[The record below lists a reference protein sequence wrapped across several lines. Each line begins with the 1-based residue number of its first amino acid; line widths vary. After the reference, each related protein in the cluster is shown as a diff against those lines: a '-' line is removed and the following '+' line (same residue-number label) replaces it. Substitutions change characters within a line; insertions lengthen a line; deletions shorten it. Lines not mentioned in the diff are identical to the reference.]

1 MSTQQRADPVPRRP
15 RLDVGIVPVVVAVG
29 LLATVTA
36 ALFSGAAAPPPE
48 GLTDA
53 GPIVRW
59 TLPLVRVLHDVSASL
74 TLGALLFG
82 GMIVPATRGRGK
94 LDDPR
99 VAHAFRVATAAG
111 FVWALAGVVGVVFGF
126 ADAAGLSLADP
137 AFVSAFMSSVWS
149 IETFRVGLI
158 SAAAGFVVASGSA
171 LARSRWAAV
180 GLGAVAL
187 FGILVLG
194 LAGHAGGS
202 ADHETAVN
210 ALGAH
215 LLSAGVW
222 VGGLLALIVLRPT
235 FGTSLGVVVR
245 RYSTLALWCWVTL
258 GISGVMAATTRLGT
272 WQDLT
277 TAYGVLILV
286 KVAAFLLLGVAGWW
300 HRRSTIAA
308 LTSSTAGVSTAGASR
323 AGVSPSAKVLNGI
336 RSRPFVRLAI
346 GETLLMGLTFG
357 VATALARSAPPVPEI
372 TPNPSIALALT
383 GFPAPPAPTAMSW
396 LTAWRVEWLFLATGL
411 VAIGLY
417 VYGVIR
423 LRRRGDSWPVS
434 RTINWVL
441 GWLLFIWVTNGVLSI
456 YGRVAFSWHMILHMT
471 ELMIIPIF
479 LVLGAPVTL
488 ALRAIPARTDGTI
501 GWREIVLR
509 VVHSKLFVIA
519 GNPIFAGGLFFFSL
533 IVFYWTG
540 LFEIALRTHTGHL
553 LMTTHFILVGYLFA
567 WVLIG
572 IDPGPKRW
580 RPALRLI
587 VLLATIAF
595 HAFFGVSIISGTT
608 VLAPGFFDTIAL
620 PWVPDP
626 LADQRTGGS
635 VAWAIGELPALVL
648 ALVVAAQWYKSDS
661 READRSD
668 RRADRDGDAE
678 LTAYNERLANLAAHD
693 HQANH

>member
-1 MSTQQRADPVPRRP
+1 MLRRP
-15 RLDVGIVPVVVAVG
+15 RLAVEIVPIVVVVG
-29 LLATVTA
+29 LVATVA
-36 ALFSGAAAPPPE
+36 AATFSGAAAPPPE

-82 GMIVPATRGRGK
+82 GMIVPAAKGK
-94 LDDPR
+94 GSLDDPR

-111 FVWALAGVVGVVFGF
+111 FVWAFAGVVGVVFGF

-137 AFVSAFMSSVWS
+137 AFLSSFVSSVWS

-158 SAAAGFVVASGSA
+158 SAAAGFIVASGSA

-180 GLGAVAL
+180 ALGAVAL

-235 FGTSLGVVVR
+235 FGSSLGVVVR

-258 GISGVMAATTRLGT
+258 GVSGVMAATTRLGS

-286 KVAAFLLLGVAGWW
+286 KVAAFLLLGLAGWW
-300 HRRSTIAA
+300 HRHSTIA
-308 LTSSTAGVSTAGASR
+308 TIMSSSTARGSAST
-323 AGVSPSAKVLNGI
+323 KVLTGI

-357 VATALARSAPPVPEI
+357 VATALARSAPPVLES

-396 LTAWRVEWLFLATGL
+396 LTAWRIEWLFLAVGL
-411 VAIGLY
+411 LAIGLY
-417 VYGVIR
+417 LYGVVR
-423 LRRRGDSWPVS
+423 LHRRGDAWPVS
-434 RTINWVL
+434 RTINWVI
-441 GWLLFIWVTNGVLSI
+441 GWLLFLWVTNGVLSI
-456 YGRVAFSWHMILHMT
+456 YGRVAFSWHMTLHMT
-471 ELMIIPIF
+471 EAMVIPIF
-479 LVLGAPVTL
+479 LVLGAPITL
-488 ALRAIPARTDGTI
+488 ALRAIPVRTDGTI

-509 VVHSKLFVIA
+509 VVHSKLILVV
-519 GNPIFAGGLFFFSL
+519 GNPIFAGGFFFFSL
-533 IVFYWTG
+533 IAFYWTG

-553 LMTTHFILVGYLFA
+553 LMTAHFVLVGYMFA

-587 VLLATIAF
+587 VLFATIGF

-608 VLAPGFFDTIAL
+608 VLAPGFFETISL

-626 LADQRTGGS
+626 LADQRNGGA

-648 ALVVAAQWYKSDS
+648 ALVVAAQWYRSDS
-661 READRSD
+661 KEADRSD

-678 LTAYNERLANLAAHD
+678 LTAYNERLAKMAAHD
-693 HQANH
+693 TQAKR

>member
-1 MSTQQRADPVPRRP
+1 MRRRS
-15 RLDVGIVPVVVAVG
+15 RLAVEIVPIVVVVG
-29 LLATVTA
+29 LVATVA
-36 ALFSGAAAPPPE
+36 AATFSGAAAPPPD

-82 GMIVPATRGRGK
+82 GMIVPAAKGK
-94 LDDPR
+94 GSLNDPR

-111 FVWALAGVVGVVFGF
+111 FVWAFAGVVGVVFGF

-137 AFVSAFMSSVWS
+137 AFLSSFMSTVWS

-158 SAAAGFVVASGSA
+158 SAAAGFIVASGSA

-180 GLGAVAL
+180 ALGAVAL

-235 FGTSLGVVVR
+235 FGSSLGVVVR

-258 GISGVMAATTRLGT
+258 GVSGVMAATTRLGS
-272 WQDLT
+272 WHDLT

-286 KVAAFLLLGVAGWW
+286 KVTAFLLLGVAGWW
-300 HRRSTIAA
+300 HRHSTIAA
-308 LTSSTAGVSTAGASR
+308 LSSPSTARGSAST
-323 AGVSPSAKVLNGI
+323 KVLTGI
-336 RSRPFVRLAI
+336 RSRSFVRLAI

-383 GFPAPPAPTAMSW
+383 GYPAPPAPTAMSW
-396 LTAWRVEWLFLATGL
+396 LTAWRIEWLFLAVGVL
-411 VAIGLY
+411 AIGLY
-417 VYGVIR
+417 LYGVVR
-423 LRRRGDSWPVS
+423 LHRRGDAWPVS
-434 RTINWVL
+434 RTINWVI
-441 GWLLFIWVTNGVLSI
+441 GWLLFLWVTNGVLSI
-456 YGRVAFSWHMILHMT
+456 YGRVAFSWHMTLHMT
-471 ELMIIPIF
+471 EAMVIPIF
-479 LVLGAPVTL
+479 LVLGAPITL

-509 VVHSKLFVIA
+509 VVHSKLFLVV
-519 GNPIFAGGLFFFSL
+519 GNPIFAGGFFFFSL
-533 IVFYWTG
+533 IAFYWTG

-553 LMTTHFILVGYLFA
+553 LMTAHFVLVGYMFA

-587 VLLATIAF
+587 VLFATIGF
-595 HAFFGVSIISGTT
+595 HAFFGVSIISGTA
-608 VLAPGFFDTIAL
+608 VLAPGFFETISL

-626 LADQRTGGS
+626 LADQRNGGA

-648 ALVVAAQWYKSDS
+648 ALVVAAQWYRSDS
-661 READRSD
+661 KEADRSD

-678 LTAYNERLANLAAHD
+678 LTAYNERLARMAAHD
-693 HQANH
+693 TQAKR